1 MILPEM
7 DSTTCRHPTSIIA
20 LFKALAPAVAVL
32 TGNVVAQDGLLI
44 IEQRFFQFHGQTA
57 AELVAMQLDGRDGT

>member
-1 MILPEM
+1 M
-7 DSTTCRHPTSIIA
+7 DIQLTVPNIDFP

-44 IEQRFFQFHGQTA
+44 IEQSKY
-57 AELVAMQLDGRDGT
+57 GTRLSSG